1 MLRNFSENSFS
12 DRASNSEIR
21 GPNGNER
28 ARETVAESQMLMER
42 KMSLQTLTH
51 TNDHRFGLA
60 GSALLTFFRHITGG
74 LSPLSLLGLDVA
86 LDDG

>member
-21 GPNGNER
+21 CPNGNER

-42 KMSLQTLTH
+42 KMSSSRLAQTCDRSSARSVY
-51 TNDHRFGLA
+51 NFGRVAWGA
-60 GSALLTFFRHITGG
+60 GHKSVPRNRQR
-74 LSPLSLLGLDVA
+74 
-86 LDDG
+86 